1 MTETIGKAN
10 LPQDDTIVKI
20 SEKFNELNNS
30 LEANFKYQLIT
41 VTLFYIY
48 INGDS
53 KSPIK
58 IADIEFNYEL
68 FMIFFPVALLYLV
81 SNMAILTMAFIEL
94 SDRFFVILDTK
105 KSNHEEYTFLRSLRP
120 KSIFL
125 TIPLTRFS
133 YNNSKFS
140 KAFFYLISVLLYSF
154 PGLNMAL
161 VIFAIVK
168 YQPKMVSIP
177 FLIISTIAFIGLFYE
192 FNRGNVTRRYRYLL
206 IATYASFIISM
217 LILFLKYF

>member
-1 MTETIGKAN
+1 MTEAPGKVD
-10 LPQDDTIVKI
+10 LPKDDTIIKI
-20 SEKFNELNNS
+20 SEKFNELNKS

-53 KSPIK
+53 RSPIK

-68 FMIFFPVALLYLV
+68 FMVFFPVALLYLV

-94 SDRFFVILDTK
+94 SDRFFSILNTA
-105 KSNHEEYTFLRSLRP
+105 KSTHEEYTFLRSLRP

-125 TIPLTRFS
+125 AISLTRFS

-177 FLIISTIAFIGLFYE
+177 FLIIAAIAFTGLFYE
-192 FNRGNVTRRYRYLL
+192 FNRGNVTKYYRYLL
-206 IATYASFIISM
+206 TATYISFIIS
-217 LILFLKYF
+217 LLVLFLKYF